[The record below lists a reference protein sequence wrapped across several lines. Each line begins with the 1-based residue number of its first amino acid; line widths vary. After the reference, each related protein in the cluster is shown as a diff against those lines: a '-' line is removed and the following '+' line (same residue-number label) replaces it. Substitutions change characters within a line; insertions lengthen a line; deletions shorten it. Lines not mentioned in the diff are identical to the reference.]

1 MKIKSF
7 ITPLVAVVVVV
18 VLYHLAQLPEISPQ
32 ERQQLS
38 QRFSFSQLAL
48 SEVSGQEQQTRRP
61 VNPHFERISGWIST
75 VGAAVALNDLDGDGL
90 ANDIC
95 RVETRTNQVIV
106 APVPGTGNR
115 YQPLTLSAAPTLAYD
130 NQTMAPMGCLPADL
144 NEDNRMDV
152 LVYYWG
158 RTPVAFLQTD
168 KPTEYQPLEL
178 VTEIERW
185 FTNAATT
192 ADLDGDGHLDLIITN
207 YFQDGARILD
217 AQAEIRDEMQH
228 SMSRAYNAGGTYF
241 FLGEPV
247 NPEQNLTVHFQRING
262 SEVLDQPTNYAWTLA
277 VGAADLDGDL
287 LPELYFANDFGPD
300 RLLHNRSTPGQ
311 LNFALLE
318 GKRGFTM
325 PASKVVGKDSFKG
338 MGVDFADLN
347 GDGIP
352 DIFVSNIAAEY
363 ALEESHFLFV
373 STGETESM
381 QRGLAPYVDE
391 SEPLGVSRSS
401 WGWDSK
407 LVDFDNDGMAE
418 AIQATGFLKGE
429 IDRWPE
435 LQQIAIGNDELIKDT
450 RFWPNFRQ
458 GDDLCGHAM
467 NPFYVQDNSGR
478 YVNIAAD
485 LGLDQPYVTRGIAT
499 ADVDGDGD
507 LDFALAN
514 QWEDSYFYLNN
525 CPQSCGQFLGLHVRM
540 VATLNQDKQLLVYE
554 GHPTNA
560 SSPAVTATATITL
573 PNGHKLVAQID
584 GGNGH
589 SGKRS
594 HDLHFG
600 LGSVPTDQPLP
611 VALSWRDREGQ
622 IHHDNL
628 ALTPGWHT
636 VELNNKGTN
645 NLAHLQ
651 PDLINKPTKVNL
663 ANSITGE

>member
-1 MKIKSF
+1 MKIKQS
-7 ITPLVAVVVVV
+7 ITPLVALVVIII
-18 VLYHLAQLPEISPQ
+18 LYGFAQLPEISSE
-32 ERQQLS
+32 ERQQLA
-38 QRFSFSQLAL
+38 QRFNFSQLTLAEIL
-48 SEVSGQEQQTRRP
+48 GPEKQTRRP
-61 VNPHFERISGWIST
+61 VNPHAERISGWIST

-95 RVETRTNQVIV
+95 RIETRTNQVIV
-106 APVPGTGNR
+106 APVPETGNR
-115 YQPLTLSAAPTLAYD
+115 YQSFTLSAAPTLPYND
-130 NQTMAPMGCLPADL
+130 KTMAPMGCLPANL
-144 NEDNRMDV
+144 NEDNRMDI

-168 KPTEYQPLEL
+168 KPMEYQPVEI

-192 ADLDGDGHLDLIITN
+192 ADLDGDGHLDLIIAN

-217 AQAEIRDEMQH
+217 VNAETPDEMQH

-247 NPEQNLTVHFQRING
+247 DQEEKLTVHFQRVNG
-262 SEVLDQPTNYAWTLA
+262 SEVLDQQTNYAWTLA
-277 VGAADLDGDL
+277 VAAADLDGDL

-300 RLLHNRSTPGQ
+300 RLLHNRSTSGQ
-311 LNFALLE
+311 LNFARLE

-347 GDGIP
+347 SDGIL

-373 STGETESM
+373 STGETEPM
-381 QRGLAPYVDE
+381 KQGVAPYVDK
-391 SEPLGVSRSS
+391 SEPWGVSRSS

-429 IDRWPE
+429 IGRWPE
-435 LQQIAIGNDELIKDT
+435 LQQIAIGNDELLKDT
-450 RFWPNFRQ
+450 RFWPPFKE
-458 GDDLCGHAM
+458 GDDLCGQAM
-467 NPFYVQDNSGR
+467 NPFYVRAKNGR
-478 YVNIAAD
+478 YVNIATN
-485 LGLDQPYVTRGIAT
+485 LGLDQPYITRGIAT

-514 QWEDSYFYLNN
+514 QWEDSHFYRND
-525 CPQSCGQFLGLHVRM
+525 CPNQCGHFLGLHVRM
-540 VATLNQDKQLLVYE
+540 VAALNQTEQFSVYP
-554 GHPTNA
+554 GHPTHP
-560 SSPAVTATATITL
+560 SHPAITATAKVTL
-573 PNGHKLVAQID
+573 PDGRKLVAQID

-600 LGSVPTDQPLP
+600 LGSVPTDKSLP
-611 VALSWRDREGQ
+611 IELSWRNGQGQ
-622 IHHDNL
+622 IHQEKLSL
-628 ALTPGWHT
+628 APGWHT
-636 VELNNKGTN
+636 VELNKNGTN
-645 NLAHLQ
+645 NLAHHR
-651 PDLINKPTKVNL
+651 PNFK
-663 ANSITGE
+663 ANSIAKGE

>member
-1 MKIKSF
+1 MKIKQF
-7 ITPLVAVVVVV
+7 ITPLVALVVIV
-18 VLYHLAQLPEISPQ
+18 VLYHLAQLPEISPE
-32 ERQQLS
+32 ERQQLA
-38 QRFSFSQLAL
+38 QRFNFSQLTLA
-48 SEVSGQEQQTRRP
+48 EVPGPEKQTRRP
-61 VNPHFERISGWIST
+61 VNPHAERISSWISA

-90 ANDIC
+90 PNDIC

-115 YQPLTLSAAPTLAYD
+115 YQPFTLSVAPTLPYD
-130 NQTMAPMGCLPADL
+130 DKTMAPMGCLLADL
-144 NEDNRMDV
+144 NEDNRMDL

-168 KPTEYQPLEL
+168 KPMEFQPVEL
-178 VTEIERW
+178 VANMERW

-192 ADLDGDGHLDLIITN
+192 ADLDGDGHLDLIIAN
-207 YFQDGARILD
+207 YFQDGARVLD
-217 AQAEIRDEMQH
+217 VKAETADEMQH

-241 FLGEPV
+241 FLGEPLDH
-247 NPEQNLTVHFQRING
+247 EEKLTVHFRRING
-262 SEVLDQPTNYAWTLA
+262 SEVLEQPVNHAWTLA

-311 LNFALLE
+311 LKFVRLE

-381 QRGLAPYVDE
+381 KQGIAPYVDQ
-391 SEPLGVSRSS
+391 SEPWGVSRSS

-407 LVDFDNDGMAE
+407 LVDFDNDGMSE

-429 IDRWPE
+429 ISRWPE
-435 LQQIAIGNDELIKDT
+435 LQQIAIGNDELLKDT
-450 RFWPNFRQ
+450 RFWPHFKE
-458 GDDLCGHAM
+458 GDDLCGHTV
-467 NPFYVQDNSGR
+467 NPFYVRANNGR
-478 YVNIAAD
+478 YVNIADD
-485 LGLDQPYVTRGIAT
+485 LGLDQPYVTRGIAI

-507 LDFALAN
+507 LDFASAN
-514 QWEDSYFYLNN
+514 QWEDSYFYRNN
-525 CPQSCGQFLGLHVRM
+525 CPKCGHFLGLHVRM
-540 VATLNQDKQLLVYE
+540 VATLNPDKQFSVYP
-554 GHPTNA
+554 GHPTHP
-560 SSPAVTATATITL
+560 SRPAITATAKVTL
-573 PNGHKLVAQID
+573 PDGRKLVAQID

-600 LGSVPTDQPLP
+600 LGSVPTDKPLP
-611 VALSWRDREGQ
+611 VELNWRDGQ
-622 IHHDNL
+622 GKIHQDKL
-628 ALTPGWHT
+628 SLTPGWYT
-636 VELNNKGTN
+636 VELNTNGIN
-645 NLAHLQ
+645 NLAHQQ
-651 PDLINKPTKVNL
+651 PDFKVN
-663 ANSITGE
+663 SIAKGE